1 MDVGLLESLVREVR
15 AVGSDTSSIEVKAAA
30 GKLPRTVT
38 ETLSA
43 FCNGSGGTLIL
54 GLDEASGFR
63 PVPGFDPV
71 RIREAL
77 ARASA
82 DDIVPPVRSAIE
94 IVPFEGAYV
103 VVAHIPEI
111 DPLSKPCYIKDRG
124 EYQGSFIRGG
134 DGDRKLTEYEVGL
147 LRANRGQPRYDR
159 DPVDDALL
167 ADLDDDGVTALL
179 RRARQRQPRAFRSVS
194 EEVALQ
200 RLGVLVPAGSGQD
213 VLVPS
218 LAGLLTLGVY
228 PQQFFPQLNVTFVV
242 LPAVA
247 KGVIPEG
254 GPRFID
260 NRSFGGPIPV
270 MVIDAVDAIAR
281 NMRVAATVKGVG
293 REDAYEYPIEALREA
308 VVNALMHRDYGPLA
322 RGTQVQVEM
331 YPDRLL
337 IRNPGGLF
345 GAVSED
351 ELGIEGVSSSRNSVL
366 SALLQEV
373 NLPDT
378 DHVVCE
384 NRGTGIPTML
394 EQLRRSGNAS
404 VKFSNAISHFTV
416 VFSRSERPLS
426 TSTQVRQS
434 ELPEGRAADILS
446 LFQGQVELSA
456 ADIVQTTGRSRASVL
471 RYLAQL
477 VEAGWLLATAPP
489 SSRHRTYRRGVPAI

>member
-1 MDVGLLESLVREVR
+1 V
-15 AVGSDTSSIEVKAAA
+15 
-30 GKLPRTVT
+30 
-38 ETLSA
+38 
-43 FCNGSGGTLIL
+43 
-54 GLDEASGFR
+54 
-63 PVPGFDPV
+63 
-71 RIREAL
+71 
-77 ARASA
+77 
-82 DDIVPPVRSAIE
+82 
-94 IVPFEGAYV
+94 
-103 VVAHIPEI
+103 
-111 DPLSKPCYIKDRG
+111 
-124 EYQGSFIRGG
+124 
-134 DGDRKLTEYEVGL
+134 
-147 LRANRGQPRYDR
+147 
-159 DPVDDALL
+159 L
-167 ADLDDDGVTALL
+167 ADLDDDAVTALL
-179 RRARQRQPRAFRSVS
+179 RRVRQRQPRAFRSVP
-194 EEVALQ
+194 EGVALQ

-213 VLVPS
+213 ALVPS

-322 RGTQVQVEM
+322 RDTQVQVEM

-351 ELGIEGVSSSRNSVL
+351 ELGTEGVSSSRNSVL

-394 EQLRRSGNAS
+394 EQLRRSGSAS

-416 VFSRSERPLS
+416 VFSRSELPLS
-426 TSTQVRQS
+426 TSTPVQQS
-434 ELPEGRAADILS
+434 ELPEGRATDILS

-456 ADIVQTTGRSRASVL
+456 ADIIQATGLSRASVL

-489 SSRHRTYRRGVPAI
+489 SSRHRTYRRGVPAF

>member
-1 MDVGLLESLVREVR
+1 MDVGFLESLVEEVR
-15 AVGSDTSSIEVKAAA
+15 SVGTDTASIEVKAGV

-54 GLDEASGFR
+54 GLDEAAGFR

-77 ARASA
+77 ARACA
-82 DDIVPPVRSAIE
+82 DDIIPPVRSAIE
-94 IVPFEGAYV
+94 IVPFDSAYV
-103 VVAHIPEI
+103 VVANIPEI
-111 DPLSKPCYIKDRG
+111 DPLSKPCYVKDRG

-159 DPVDDALL
+159 DPVDDASM
-167 ADLDDDGVTALL
+167 ADLDEDAVAALL
-179 RRARQRQPRAFRSVS
+179 RRVRQRQPRAFRSVP

-200 RLGVLVPAGSGQD
+200 RLGVLVPAKSGRD
-213 VLVPS
+213 VRVPS
-218 LAGLLTLGVY
+218 LAGLLTLGIY
-228 PQQFFPQLNVTFVV
+228 PQQFFPQLNITFVV

-247 KGVIPEG
+247 KGIVPEG

-260 NRSFGGPIPV
+260 NRSFGGPIPL
-270 MVIDAVDAIAR
+270 MVVDAVDAIAR
-281 NMRVAATVKGVG
+281 NMRVTATVKGVG
-293 REDAYEYPIEALREA
+293 REDAYEYPIEVLREA

-337 IRNPGGLF
+337 VRSPGGLF

-351 ELGIEGVSSSRNSVL
+351 ELGTEGVSSSRNSVL

-394 EQLRRSGNAS
+394 EQLRLSGTAS

-416 VFSRSERPLS
+416 VFSREERQ
-426 TSTQVRQS
+426 TSAGALVQRG
-434 ELPEGRAADILS
+434 LPEGRAADILS
-446 LFQGQVELSA
+446 LFQGKAELSA
-456 ADIVQTTGRSRASVL
+456 ADIVQATGLSRASIL

-477 VEAGWLLATAPP
+477 VEEGRLLATAPP
-489 SSRHRTYRRGVPAI
+489 SSRHRTYRRPALL